1 MGFVRSEINIWIN
14 RTTTKDASSTLRII
28 NQSIRR
34 RLKID
39 RKNRVHQVGE
49 DVELL
54 MTQGNIKESWGGGI
68 CRWYTQ
74 STGGHTQ
81 GTQPDLQRITE

>member
-54 MTQGNIKESWGGGI
+54 MTQGNIKESWGGV
-68 CRWYTQ
+68 YV
-74 STGGHTQ
+74 GGTLNPQ
-81 GTQPDLQRITE
+81 VDIPKVPNQTFNE